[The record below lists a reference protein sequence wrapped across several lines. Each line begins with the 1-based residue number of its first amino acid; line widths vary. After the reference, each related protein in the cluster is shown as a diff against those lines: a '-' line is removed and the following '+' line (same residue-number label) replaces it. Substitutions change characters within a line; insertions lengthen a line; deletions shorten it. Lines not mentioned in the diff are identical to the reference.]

1 MSGFSQAELF
11 KYLNPNFETGNIYFK
26 FRNSTEF
33 PSERIANGW
42 NTRFAG
48 KIAGSVSTNG
58 YKLIGIKG
66 KRLLQH
72 RVLWF
77 MLTGMIPVEIDHKNG
92 NTLDNSICNLRD
104 TTKSEN
110 SYNSKTY
117 SCNTT
122 GHRGVHYYKNRNL
135 YSAQITINGKTL
147 HLGYFKTFEEARTAR
162 LQGEE
167 EHGILNFRG
176 DKNE

>member
-11 KYLNPNFETGNIYFK
+11 KYLNPNFETGDIYFK

-48 KIAGSVSTNG
+48 KIAGSVSANG
-58 YKLIGIKG
+58 YKYIGIKG

-77 MLTGMIPVEIDHKNG
+77 MLTGMIPVEID
-92 NTLDNSICNLRD
+92 
-104 TTKSEN
+104 
-110 SYNSKTY
+110 
-117 SCNTT
+117 
-122 GHRGVHYYKNRNL
+122 
-135 YSAQITINGKTL
+135 Q
-147 HLGYFKTFEEARTAR
+147 RTAILLTIVFVICETRQRAKIPITQKLIVVIRPDTEVSTITKIEIYTLLR
-162 LQGEE
+162 L
-167 EHGILNFRG
+167 L
-176 DKNE
+176 